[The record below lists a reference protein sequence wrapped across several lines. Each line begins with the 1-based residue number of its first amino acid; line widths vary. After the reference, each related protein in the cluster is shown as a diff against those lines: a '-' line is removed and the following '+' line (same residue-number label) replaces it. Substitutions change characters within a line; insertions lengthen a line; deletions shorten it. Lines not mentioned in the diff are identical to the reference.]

1 MNTEKKKL
9 TFSQVLTRIIS
20 VIICGIGA
28 SACIYSLSLQVE
40 EIGTTMSSLVWFS
53 GLAGVV
59 ASLAGYAAACNPR
72 QGTSWIIPAVIVGI
86 MVCAIALYLE
96 LAYLRSYT
104 VVLVALIALA
114 VEAVWLIIYR
124 QILKRKDP
132 QAA

>member
-9 TFSQVLTRIIS
+9 TFSQVLTRVIS

-72 QGTSWIIPAVIVGI
+72 QGTSWIISAVVVGVI
-86 MVCAIALYLE
+86 ICAIALYLE
-96 LAYLRSYT
+96 LTYLRSYT
-104 VVLVALIALA
+104 VVFVALIALA
-114 VEAVWLIIYR
+114 VEAVWLVIYR